1 MGVIVEHLLQEK
13 SAVQRIIT
21 KNTYGNISDYSV
33 PEPENEVYLAV
44 FRAVSFRFCG
54 QNDTKRIG

>member
-33 PEPENEVYLAV
+33 PKPENEVYLAV